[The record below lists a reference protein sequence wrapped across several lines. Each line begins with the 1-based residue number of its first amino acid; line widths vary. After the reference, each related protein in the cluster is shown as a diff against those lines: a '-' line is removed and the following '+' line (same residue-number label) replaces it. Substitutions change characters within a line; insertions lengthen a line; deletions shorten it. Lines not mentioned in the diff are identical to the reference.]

1 MKVRYSPST
10 QERMKSTIILIAL
23 ALLPEIAG
31 AGSPRPIGTVATR
44 TFPYSMVGQLTFF
57 AGSAAFLGT
66 GTVVQP
72 FGVLT
77 AAHNLYDPT
86 DGWSTDI
93 LFKRAHYNDTEL
105 SSRYASRAYIL
116 GGYQANAFTYGG
128 DDVRT
133 FARDIGGLT
142 FRTRPAAGDYLG
154 WTTNVRLLTGST
166 PRALLGYGADLHNGE
181 QLLAVGAMP
190 FHPVYGAF
198 FESDNTLIEAGM
210 SGGPVIATLPDG
222 SRYICGVI
230 VSGSDFPLSAGVR
243 VVNSGTSDFIL
254 KYLSAQAPP

>member
-1 MKVRYSPST
+1 MKR
-10 QERMKSTIILIAL
+10 IILLIAL
-23 ALLPEIAG
+23 LPNISG
-31 AGSPRPIGTVATR
+31 AGSPRPIGVAATR
-44 TFPYSMVGQLTFF
+44 TFPYSMIGQLSFF
-57 AGSAAFLGT
+57 AGSTAYLGS

-86 DGWSTDI
+86 DGWSTDL
-93 LFKRAHYNDTEL
+93 LFKRAHYGSTEL

-133 FARDIGGLT
+133 FARDTGGLS
-142 FRTRPAAGDYLG
+142 FRTRPAAGEYLG
-154 WTTNVRLLTGST
+154 WTTDVSLLTGST
-166 PRALLGYGADLHNGE
+166 PRALLGYGAEVHSGE

-198 FESDNTLIEAGM
+198 YESDNTRIEAGM

-222 SRYICGVI
+222 SRIICGVI
-230 VSGSDFPLSAGVR
+230 VSGSDFPLTGGIR
-243 VVNSGTSDFIL
+243 VVNSTTSDFIL
-254 KYLSAQAPP
+254 KYLSAQAAP